1 MKSFSTISDLK
12 AEISRLIALKK
23 SVGFVPTMG
32 ALHRGHLTLVER
44 AKQQNDVVVVSI
56 FVNPT
61 QFNDKNDLSRY
72 PRTPEQDL
80 QMLEAAGVDL
90 VFVPEVLEIYP
101 EGEME
106 EKFEFGN
113 LEQLM
118 EGAHRPGH
126 FQGVARVVAKLF
138 RIVCPERAYFGEKDF
153 QQLAIIK
160 ELTGKFFPKIDIIP
174 CPTVREYDGLAMS
187 SRNAFLDNET
197 RKEAALISQ
206 TLFQVQNSKNDLSIA
221 ELKKLVEEKIN
232 ASRFL
237 KLEYFEIADENS
249 LHPVSEISTTKTVR
263 AFIAVKAGAVRLID
277 NISLNS

>member
-187 SRNAFLDNET
+187 SRNALLDNET